1 MSHHPPARLARST
14 EFLELDCVPRLV
26 FRALWVRGALRR
38 WATDPDASAE
48 DRVFRELEAL
58 GLLVGPGARRLFD
71 DALSAWL
78 RTGAMKREGRDLV
91 LPILSGDAAREQP
104 SAATLRKRRQRERDR
119 QRASA
124 DPGLDPAGDIASMS
138 QGDVTPGDGD
148 PERDGHGDERRDSQ
162 RDRAHAFARPLLPER
177 REEKKTLSSP
187 LSGISEASVET
198 QDADAA
204 REAASGSRPDVTA
217 PVTTG
222 VTAPR
227 LTEAEVFALI
237 ARHARGKIGTHP
249 RALRGRFVERL
260 AEEEVTREQFV
271 VMMELAREGALFLQ
285 DSRPVIDL
293 ALLVGGRDGEAKV
306 LGSWINATHREM
318 QRRRDALAHEA
329 HRAAA
334 PASRAESPPT
344 FHGPVKVRE
353 ARTLA
358 RTANDHPPTRIEYLE
373 QRRARLPGV
382 APGVSSAEE
391 AEAAE
396 R

>member
-1 MSHHPPARLARST
+1 MSHHPPALLARSA
-14 EFLELDCVPRLV
+14 EFLALDCVHRLV
-26 FRALWVRGALRR
+26 FRALWVRGEIRR
-38 WATDPDASAE
+38 WATDPDAPAE

-71 DALSAWL
+71 DALAAWL

-91 LPILSGDAAREQP
+91 LPILSADAAREQP
-104 SAATLRKRRQRERDR
+104 SAATLRKRRQRARER

-138 QGDVTPGDGD
+138 HGDVTPGDGD
-148 PERDGHGDERRDSQ
+148 PERDGPGDEQRDPQ
-162 RDRAHAFARPLLPER
+162 RDRAHAAARRPLPER
-177 REEKKTLSSP
+177 REEKKALSSP
-187 LSGISEASVET
+187 SSGISESSAET
-198 QDADAA
+198 QVADAA

-217 PVTTG
+217 PVTPG
-222 VTAPR
+222 VTTPR

-237 ARHARGKIGTHP
+237 GRHARGKIGTHP
-249 RALRGRFVERL
+249 RSLRGRFVERL

-318 QRRRDALAHEA
+318 QRRRDAHAHEA
-329 HRAAA
+329 HRVAAH
-334 PASRAESPPT
+334 ASWAESPPT
-344 FHGPVKVRE
+344 FQGPVKVRE
-353 ARTLA
+353 ARPLA
-358 RTANDHPPTRIEYLE
+358 RTANEHPPPRIEYLE

-382 APGVSSAEE
+382 APQVASAED
-391 AEAAE
+391 AEAAG